1 MGTLRLRDRELDIG
15 THFLSYL
22 RYLPLLLIASTS
34 RVNMRQ
40 GPGTNRPLSGA
51 GALCFQRCSPSSYSS
66 IVRQGR
72 HKNAADVGAVVD
84 LRSEDGSRQSFFFFY
99 QDWSNAGVAEAPPFF
114 AKQDPS
120 VTKFHIQLLISD
132 FTKLISFL
140 SGTRGLEELHLKNRR
155 EGCDVLPLH
164 RTVRLWAWDGST
176 FDKEGAHARPA
187 GRVVIPLLW
196 RTCFVRSDFRTY
208 KL

>member
-1 MGTLRLRDRELDIG
+1 
-15 THFLSYL
+15 
-22 RYLPLLLIASTS
+22 
-34 RVNMRQ
+34 MRQ
-40 GPGTNRPLSGA
+40 GPGINRPLSGA
-51 GALCFQRCSPSSYSS
+51 GALSFQICSPSSYSS

-72 HKNAADVGAVVD
+72 HKCRCSGRASE
-84 LRSEDGSRQSFFFFY
+84 RSWESPVFLFFIFT
-99 QDWSNAGVAEAPPFF
+99 QDWSDAGVAEAPPFF

-120 VTKFHIQLLISD
+120 VTKCHIRLLLSD

-140 SGTRGLEELHLKNRR
+140 GGTRGLEELHLKNRR
-155 EGCDVLPLH
+155 ESGDVLPLR

-176 FDKEGAHARPA
+176 FDKEAHARPA

-196 RTCFVRSDFRTY
+196 RTSFVRTDFRTY

>member
-1 MGTLRLRDRELDIG
+1 M
-15 THFLSYL
+15 
-22 RYLPLLLIASTS
+22 
-34 RVNMRQ
+34 
-40 GPGTNRPLSGA
+40 
-51 GALCFQRCSPSSYSS
+51 PS
-66 IVRQGR
+66 
-72 HKNAADVGAVVD
+72 
-84 LRSEDGSRQSFFFFY
+84 
-99 QDWSNAGVAEAPPFF
+99 F

-120 VTKFHIQLLISD
+120 LTKCHIQLLLSD

-140 SGTRGLEELHLKNRR
+140 SGTRGLEELHLKIRR

-176 FDKEGAHARPA
+176 FDKEAHARPA